1 MRWKMRQGKK
11 KGDREDRDTC
21 LHLLFL
27 SFSSFLIL
35 PVSLPFSLSS
45 FHTHAVSPLSLLFCV
60 FPLWW
65 FLLSP
70 AVFIP
75 TVDSVFFTLQCDPL
89 CLDLTTPGINMH
101 PHMPREAIKL
111 WWSLIIFVL
120 PSLSK
125 NGAEHF
131 VYSLH
136 LFCAPDGTESWLS
149 TFNRVKKQG
158 TRAAYQAHC
167 NAGKQWFCWRRIPV
181 WSTAQLNFS
190 CHSGLKHL

>member
-1 MRWKMRQGKK
+1 MKNVPGKK
-11 KGDREDRDTC
+11 KVTERSSAAGEMFGDAC
-21 LHLLFL
+21 LCVLFL

-35 PVSLPFSLSS
+35 SVLRPLSLPFSLPS

-75 TVDSVFFTLQCDPL
+75 TVDSVFFTLRCDPL

-111 WWSLIIFVL
+111 WWSMIICPTCPLRKWCRTFCLFPAPFSGPGWHRIVTF
-120 PSLSK
+120 
-125 NGAEHF
+125 HF
-131 VYSLH
+131 
-136 LFCAPDGTESWLS
+136 
-149 TFNRVKKQG
+149 
-158 TRAAYQAHC
+158 
-167 NAGKQWFCWRRIPV
+167 
-181 WSTAQLNFS
+181 
-190 CHSGLKHL
+190 